1 MEIWHWITF
10 LTILVGYAIGLV
22 GIYTAVQVKLKD
34 LEVRMNNIKEIQ
46 ENRYREFEDDLRNHA
61 KQNNRDN
68 DKLDKALEMINA
80 KIDSMMTYLMERQS
94 K

>member
-10 LTILVGYAIGLV
+10 SAILFGYAIGLV

-34 LEVRMNNIKEIQ
+34 LEVRMSNIKEMQ
-46 ENRYREFEDDLRNHA
+46 ENRYREFQGELKKHA
-61 KQNNRDN
+61 EQNNRDN
-68 DKLDKALEMINA
+68 DKLDKTLEMINA
-80 KIDSMMTYLMERQS
+80 KIDSMMTYLMERQ